1 MQSEN
6 SMPNES
12 PEQKAEEERR
22 YIAAHTVFHDIYII
36 NQYLHKSIKY

>member
-22 YIAAHTVFHDIYII
+22 YIAAGGAVHTVFHNMYII
-36 NQYLHKSIKY
+36 N